1 MEVRKLIRQNLDIK
15 QEVLTKVLKGKITKA
30 EAAKLLGCKIQTIY
44 NYLNKVTEGGL
55 GALKDGRHSN
65 NYKLN
70 PGELSRII
78 SFKKQGGWRSARK
91 VLEITNISSVG
102 PRRVQQIWV
111 EQGLNQLNVERLKPI
126 VRFVA
131 KEPNDLWQADVMG
144 KIYFPLLDG
153 GSDAYLI
160 GNIDDHSRFI
170 LGAKW
175 FSRQTQMNVFR
186 VWYHCLFRWGTP
198 KRMLHDKGSQYK
210 ANARFTQTG
219 EYAQSSYEYYARQ
232 LGIELIFAHRSQ
244 TKGKI
249 ERFWRFVQRDFV
261 RENLRVR
268 SFKELN
274 DKFFAWQIK
283 YNETF
288 RHSGVGMEGKTP
300 AEVYQPSEKRKP
312 KQELS
317 QLLAITL
324 RRYVYTDS
332 TVSLFGQ
339 RYSIPFGYIGSRI
352 WLHLKGDKVSLEAM
366 GKIIY
371 RFRLKV

>member
-55 GALKDGRHSN
+55 GALNDGRHSN

-160 GNIDDHSRFI
+160 GNIDDHPRFI

>member
-1 MEVRKLIRQNLDIK
+1 MIRQNLDIK

>member
-1 MEVRKLIRQNLDIK
+1 VRKVVKQSLDTKK
-15 QEVLTKVLKGKITKA
+15 QVIQKLLKGKVTTK
-30 EAAKLLGCKIQTIY
+30 EATELLGCKRLTIY
-44 NYLNKVTEGGL
+44 RYRNKALKEGL
-55 GALKDGRHSN
+55 DALKDGRHSN
-65 NYKLN
+65 NYKLTS
-70 PGELSRII
+70 GELFKVL
-78 SFKKQGGWRSARK
+78 SFKKNGSWRSARK
-91 VLEITNISSVG
+91 VLEITNIQTIS

-111 EQGLNQLNVERLKPI
+111 REGLNKLNVERLKPI

-131 KEPNDLWQADVMG
+131 KEPNDLWQADIMG
-144 KIYFPLLDG
+144 KMYFPYLG
-153 GSDAYLI
+153 DAYLI

-186 VWYHCLFRWGTP
+186 VWYTCLFRWGLP

-210 ANARFTQTG
+210 ANAKFTQTG
-219 EYAQSSYEYYARQ
+219 EYAQSTYEYYAKE

-261 RENLRVR
+261 RENLKVR

-274 DKFFAWQIK
+274 EKFFAWQIK

-288 RHSGVGMEGKTP
+288 KHSGIGMEGRTP
-300 AEVYQPSEKRKP
+300 AQVYQPSEIRKP
-312 KQELS
+312 KQELA
-317 QLLAITL
+317 QLLTITV

-332 TVSLFGQ
+332 TISLFGI
-339 RYSIPFGYIGSRI
+339 RYKIPLGYIGCRI
-352 WLHLKGDKVSLEAM
+352 WLYLRGDKVSLEAM